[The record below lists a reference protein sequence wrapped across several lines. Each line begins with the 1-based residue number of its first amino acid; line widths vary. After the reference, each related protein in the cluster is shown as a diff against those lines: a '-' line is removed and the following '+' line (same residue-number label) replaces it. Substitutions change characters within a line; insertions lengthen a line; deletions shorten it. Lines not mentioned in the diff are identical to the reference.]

1 MLVYKITNLLN
12 GKIYVGQTTREFEKR
27 ISEHQ
32 HNTTSC
38 IGQAIH
44 KYGWENFKAEI
55 IEYCSSIQELNE
67 REKFWIEK
75 LNTKFPNGYN
85 FGRAKFSEKS
95 TRKIKTIG
103 YIKGKS
109 NTFAYRLLNLRKAAE
124 LSQAEVAKRLNI
136 NQPRYNRY
144 EMGIFQPDM
153 ETLKKIAQLFD
164 VSLDYLME
172 NERTLSDAPELV
184 DLNNFIIS
192 GRYTI
197 NSRVPT
203 QKERQMLNNVIS
215 AIFAD

>member
-1 MLVYKITNLLN
+1 MFKDKL
-12 GKIYVGQTTREFEKR
+12 
-27 ISEHQ
+27 
-32 HNTTSC
+32 
-38 IGQAIH
+38 
-44 KYGWENFKAEI
+44 KY
-55 IEYCSSIQELNE
+55 
-67 REKFWIEK
+67 
-75 LNTKFPNGYN
+75 
-85 FGRAKFSEKS
+85 
-95 TRKIKTIG
+95 
-103 YIKGKS
+103 
-109 NTFAYRLLNLRKAAE
+109 LRKHQE
-124 LSQAEVAKRLNI
+124 LSQIEVAKRLNI

-144 EMGIFQPDM
+144 EMGIFEPDM